1 MSIHNLIAIES
12 FNVKQTVFTP
22 NYNFNRIVFLSSII
36 FVLHFKFVVVVVI
49 FFAIIL
55 FRKISNEMVSA
66 PSNLLQRYRINISIC
81 INVTASNLCDAKM
94 KKRQK
99 SAHLYEKCQH
109 RVTTIF

>member
-22 NYNFNRIVFLSSII
+22 NYNFNRMVFFIFII

-49 FFAIIL
+49 LFAIIL

-81 INVTASNLCDAKM
+81 INVTASNLCDVKM
-94 KKRQK
+94 KKINK
-99 SAHLYEKCQH
+99 KTHIYMKNANIE
-109 RVTTIF
+109 